1 APAGAPVYRI
11 GYKVQAKACVK
22 SLDISNAKNPIKTEN
37 ITLVELPLVA
47 IIPGKEAGK
56 EEISSDRLIFEADI
70 KANETGYVLEQFNE
84 IETQIYWENQGA
96 TTVDL
101 NNSPELAGKILDIT
115 VSTDN
120 TYNKIK

>member
-1 APAGAPVYRI
+1 M
-11 GYKVQAKACVK
+11 
-22 SLDISNAKNPIKTEN
+22 
-37 ITLVELPLVA
+37 TLVELPLVA

-70 KANETGYVLEQFNE
+70 KANDTGYVLEQFNE

-96 TTVDL
+96 TIVDL
-101 NNSPELAGKILDIT
+101 NNSPELAGKILNIT